1 MHKIVIYS
9 VFVLLLCT
17 NLYTQYSS
25 MYLNEEQLII
35 LIRDWDSASSYYP
48 VLLLSPTGLPM
59 QTEWYR
65 VYDRIDI
72 SVEEKQELIDSLSSL
87 GGTKYS
93 LNRYTTK
100 RNLFTLNILRGQ
112 YLDLFSIIPFEEN
125 SDRIF
130 EIFRN
135 VLDEERS
142 DKAISVINKLYKIN
156 NGELEE

>member
-1 MHKIVIYS
+1 MLKIVKYY
-9 VFVLLLCT
+9 VLVLLLCT
-17 NLYTQYSS
+17 NIYNQHSS
-25 MYLNEEQLII
+25 MYLYEEQLII
-35 LIRDWDSASSYYP
+35 LIRDGDSAISYNP

-72 SVEEKQELIDSLSSL
+72 SIEEKQELIDSLSSL

-93 LNRYTTK
+93 LNRYTTE
-100 RNLFTLNILRGQ
+100 RNLFTLNIWRGQ
-112 YLDLFSIIPFEEN
+112 YLDLFSVIPFEEN
-125 SDRIF
+125 SKRIF

-142 DKAISVINKLYKIN
+142 SKAISVITKLYKIN
-156 NGELEE
+156 NRELEE